1 MYLLYFYLII
11 QFPVALKRGRNEN
24 PKESK
29 SVFGKQQV
37 INDTLAANE
46 MLMGTDELDIEI
58 TERQARIEEI
68 SKAVALMVRE
78 NARTV
83 QDQLAF
89 AKRYEELTQQ
99 YELEKDTIDKAVKEK
114 AYKTGEATKM
124 QAYLEAMKQADDYLE
139 EWSVETW
146 IFMVETA
153 TVDRNKTITFQF
165 TSGKLITL

>member
-11 QFPVALKRGRNEN
+11 QFPVALKGGRNEN

-99 YELEKDTIDKAVKEK
+99 YELEKDTLDKAVKEK

-146 IFMVETA
+146 ILMVETA
-153 TVDRNKTITFQF
+153 TVNRDKTITFKF
-165 TSGKLITL
+165 VNGKEVRV

>member
-1 MYLLYFYLII
+1 M
-11 QFPVALKRGRNEN
+11 ALQRGRNES

-83 QDQLAF
+83 QD
-89 AKRYEELTQQ
+89 
-99 YELEKDTIDKAVKEK
+99 
-114 AYKTGEATKM
+114 
-124 QAYLEAMKQADDYLE
+124 
-139 EWSVETW
+139 
-146 IFMVETA
+146 
-153 TVDRNKTITFQF
+153 
-165 TSGKLITL
+165 

>member
-1 MYLLYFYLII
+1 
-11 QFPVALKRGRNEN
+11 
-24 PKESK
+24 
-29 SVFGKQQV
+29 
-37 INDTLAANE
+37 

-89 AKRYEELTQQ
+89 AKRYEVLTQQ
-99 YELEKDTIDKAVKEK
+99 YELEKDTIDKAGKEK

-146 IFMVETA
+146 ILMVETA

-165 TSGKLITL
+165 TSGK

>member
-1 MYLLYFYLII
+1 
-11 QFPVALKRGRNEN
+11 
-24 PKESK
+24 
-29 SVFGKQQV
+29 
-37 INDTLAANE
+37 

-89 AKRYEELTQQ
+89 AKRYEVLTQQ

-114 AYKTGEATKM
+114 AYKTGEAIKM

-146 IFMVETA
+146 ILMVETA

-165 TSGKLITL
+165 TSGK

>member
-1 MYLLYFYLII
+1 M
-11 QFPVALKRGRNEN
+11 ALQRGRNES

-114 AYKTGEATKM
+114 AYKTGKATKM
-124 QAYLEAMKQADDYLE
+124 RAYLEAMKQADDYLE
-139 EWSVETW
+139 VWSEEAW
-146 IFMVETA
+146 ILMVETA
-153 TVDRNKTITFQF
+153 TVNRDKTITFKF
-165 TSGKLITL
+165 VNGKEVRV